1 MIPAVMPSYARL
13 DIAFERG
20 EGPYLY
26 ATDGRRFLDFGA
38 GIAVTVAGHCHPHLV
53 DALTRQA
60 QRLWHTSNLY
70 RIPEQTRLAERLTAA
85 SFADTVFFCNSGAE
99 AMEASLKTARKY
111 QFESGRA
118 ERYRFVVFEDSFHGR
133 TLALI
138 AAGGNDAHRR
148 GFGPMLDSFD
158 RAPYGDLDA
167 VKAAIGP
174 ETAGIVVEPVQGE
187 GGIRPADAG
196 FLRGLRALADEHALA
211 LIYDEVQCGIG
222 RTGRLFAHE
231 DSGAAPD
238 IMAVAKGLGGG
249 FPIGACLVDEEAAV
263 GMVPGTH
270 GSTFGGNPLASAAA
284 NAVLDIVLADGFL
297 EGVRRRGAALG
308 TALEA
313 LARRYR
319 GVIEEVR
326 GIGFMW
332 GIKCVGPNA
341 ELGGKLFEKGLLN
354 VLAADNMVRLLPPLI
369 AGDDHIGEAL
379 ETLEACC
386 AEIAK

>member
-111 QFESGRA
+111 QFESGRE

>member
-1 MIPAVMPSYARL
+1 MIPAVMPSYARV
-13 DIAFERG
+13 DVAFERG

-26 ATDGRRFLDFGA
+26 ASDGRRFLDFGA

-53 DALTRQA
+53 EALTGQA
-60 QRLWHTSNLY
+60 RRLWHTSNLY
-70 RIPEQTRLAERLTAA
+70 RIPGQTRLAERLTAA

-118 ERYRFVVFEDSFHGR
+118 ERYRFVVFDDSFHGR

-138 AAGGNDAHRR
+138 AAGANDAHRR

-158 RAPYGDLDA
+158 RVAYGDLDA
-167 VKAAIGP
+167 VQAAIGP

-187 GGIRPADAG
+187 GGIRPADPG
-196 FLRGLRALADEHALA
+196 FLRGLRGLADEHDLA

-222 RTGRLFAHE
+222 RTGHLFAHQ
-231 DSGAAPD
+231 AADAPPD
-238 IMAVAKGLGGG
+238 IMALAKGLGGG
-249 FPIGACLVDEEAAV
+249 FPIGACLVDEEAAI

-284 NAVLDIVLADGFL
+284 NAVLDIVLEDGFL
-297 EGVRRRGAALG
+297 EGVRQRGAALG
-308 TALEA
+308 EALRG
-313 LARRYR
+313 LARRYQ

-326 GIGFMW
+326 GVGFMW
-332 GIKCVGPNA
+332 GMKCVGPNA
-341 ELGGKLFEKGLLN
+341 ELGGKMFDRGLLN

-369 AGDDHIGEAL
+369 AGEDHIAEAL
-379 ETLEACC
+379 ETVEACC